1 MIVSCIAL
9 VCLAMG
15 LAAESAKAEET
26 EILKITVGKSTLLG
40 SEMYQNTS
48 VVMVSRTGIAAVLYV
63 TGRRDRPMEYRV
75 STDDG
80 ETWSKEISAPHQFGG
95 GPNSGALFPGAQHP
109 R

>member
-75 STDDG
+75 STDDRVRVWEKG
-80 ETWSKEISAPHQFGG
+80 REAAFTVPATFTCL
-95 GPNSGALFPGAQHP
+95 ADF
-109 R
+109 